1 MSSYIE
7 TLRNVAIVAHVDHGK
22 TTLVDQL
29 LRQSGTVEERG
40 EQAERLMDSGDIE
53 KERGIT
59 ILAKNTAIRWTAP
72 DATDW
77 RINIVDTPG
86 HADFGGEVER
96 VLSMVDSVVLL
107 VDAVEG
113 PMPQT
118 TFVTRKALAQGLK
131 PIVVVNKVDR
141 NGARPDW
148 AVDQTFDLFARLNA
162 TDEQLD
168 FPVVYASG
176 LNGWASLEVD
186 SVGEDM
192 TPLFE
197 TIVKYAPVPN
207 VDPDAPLQ
215 LQVSALDYNSYTG
228 VIGIGRVVR
237 GTMKKNQA
245 VIVADPAGKDRKA
258 KVLQIYGFMGLDR
271 VEMDSVSAGD
281 ICCFT
286 GIDKLGI
293 SDMICD
299 PDNVERLPPLTVD
312 EPTISMTFQVNDS
325 PFAGREG
332 KFVTSRNIKDR
343 LDKEL
348 IHNVALRVE
357 QLDDADKFRVSGR
370 GELHLSIL
378 IENMRR
384 EGYEL
389 AISRPQVINKEID
402 GEICEPWETMTVDLE
417 EDHQGK
423 IMEKLGERKGNIKDI
438 VPDGKGR
445 VRLDYDIPTRGLIG
459 FRSEFLTLT
468 SGSGLMYHNFD
479 RYAPRT
485 KAGIGRRQKGV
496 LVSKD
501 SGKALTYALWNLQ
514 ERGRMFIGHATEV
527 YEGMIIGINA
537 RDNDLVVNP
546 LKGKQ
551 LTNVRASGT
560 DEANVLVPPI
570 DVTLEYA
577 LEFINDDELVEVTPE
592 SIRIR
597 KRFLLEHERK
607 KASRKA
613 EALNS

>member
-1 MSSYIE
+1 MTDTIQ

-22 TTLVDQL
+22 TTLVDKL
-29 LRQSGTVEERG
+29 LRQSGTLDERG
-40 EQAERLMDSGDIE
+40 EREERVMDSNDIE

-59 ILAKNTAIRWTAP
+59 ILAKNTAIRWT
-72 DATDW
+72 DDIGTDW

-118 TFVTRKALAQGLK
+118 TFVTKKALAQGLK

-148 AVDQTFDLFARLNA
+148 AVDQTFDLFDRLGANE
-162 TDEQLD
+162 DQLD
-168 FPVVYASG
+168 FPVVYASA
-176 LNGWASLEVD
+176 LNGWASDIVEEE
-186 SVGEDM
+186 GGDM
-192 TPLFE
+192 GPLFKA
-197 TIVKYAPVPN
+197 IVTHAPVPA

-228 VIGIGRVVR
+228 VIGIGRVMR
-237 GTMKKNQA
+237 GKLRKNMN
-245 VIVADPAGKDRKA
+245 VVVADPGGHQRKA
-258 KVLQIYGFMGLDR
+258 RVLQPFGFLGLER
-271 VEMDSVSAGD
+271 VEMDEVSAGD

-299 PDNVERLPPLTVD
+299 PDHVDMLPPLTVD

-332 KFVTSRNIKDR
+332 KYVTSRNINDR
-343 LDKEL
+343 LEKEL

-357 QLDDADKFRVSGR
+357 QLDEADKFRVSGR

-384 EGYEL
+384 EGFEL

-402 GEICEPWETMTVDLE
+402 GVLCEPWETLTVDVE

-423 IMEKLGERKGNIKDI
+423 VMEKLGERKGNLKDM
-438 VPDGKGR
+438 VPDGQGR
-445 VRLDYDIPTRGLIG
+445 VRLDYEIPTRGLIG

-468 SGSGLMYHNFD
+468 SGTGLLYHNFD
-479 RYAPRT
+479 AYKPRT
-485 KAGIGRRQKGV
+485 KAGIGRRLKGV
-496 LVSKD
+496 LVSKET
-501 SGKALTYALWNLQ
+501 GKAAGFALWNLQ
-514 ERGRMFIGHATEV
+514 ERGKMFIGHAAEV

-560 DEANVLVPPI
+560 DEAVVLTTPI
-570 DVTLEYA
+570 NIGICA
-577 LEFINDDELVEVTPE
+577 
-592 SIRIR
+592 
-597 KRFLLEHERK
+597 
-607 KASRKA
+607 
-613 EALNS
+613 